1 MSGDLT
7 LQQLH
12 QWRATL
18 EAKFAVD
25 GDLTVTTNPRRTGY
39 HEFEILV
46 PGYGLPLQAKIV
58 HREFYSRSGDRWHL
72 ARYTYHLAEYARGG
86 EFGYHWH
93 PLAGAHRGRGSIFH
107 IVCDRAGGGA
117 RRHFRAHQMGI
128 LEAHEA
134 LMQRVAS
141 DHPIDCAG
149 LYRLDR

>member
-18 EAKFAVD
+18 EAKLAVD
-25 GDLTVTTNPRRTGY
+25 GDLTVKTNPRRTGY

-46 PGYGLPLQAKIV
+46 PGYGL
-58 HREFYSRSGDRWHL
+58 
-72 ARYTYHLAEYARGG
+72 
-86 EFGYHWH
+86 
-93 PLAGAHRGRGSIFH
+93 
-107 IVCDRAGGGA
+107 
-117 RRHFRAHQMGI
+117 
-128 LEAHEA
+128 
-134 LMQRVAS
+134 RVAS